1 MKILLVHNFYNSAIP
16 SGENRVFLAEAALL
30 RKKGN
35 AVIEFT
41 RHSDEIRERGV
52 IGTFQGAFSTPWNP
66 FSEKKILSVLHHERP
81 DIMHVHN
88 FFPLL
93 SPAIFYAAKG
103 FGTATVMTL
112 HNYRLFCAAGIP
124 MRNGRPCTLCLDSKS
139 VASALRYGC
148 YRGSR
153 LATVPMALMIML
165 HRSMHTWWH
174 HVDFFVALSDFQKC
188 LMAEAGLPNEAIRVK
203 PQFYPDPPDAQPWE
217 GREKKVIFIGR
228 LSEEKGVE
236 VLLEA
241 WRAWGSNAPLLE
253 VVGDGPLRMKLSQTA
268 SGIGL
273 AHRIAFVGQ
282 LPFDETQQHL
292 SSARLLVIPSL
303 CFEGFPMVVR
313 EAFALGVPVVASRLG
328 PLPDIVEEG
337 VAGALFEAGNAQDL
351 LRTLRSLWTDQD
363 RLAKLAAG
371 ARETF
376 EKKYTADINY
386 RMLIDI
392 YRTAIKRRQRHDAR

>member
-1 MKILLVHNFYNSAIP
+1 MSFPSGSVGKTVLKILLVHNFYDSAIP
-16 SGENRVFLAEAALL
+16 SGENRVFLAEATLL

-41 RHSDEIRERGV
+41 RHSDEFRERGV

-66 FSEKKILSVLHHERP
+66 FSERKILSVLHHERP

-103 FGTATVMTL
+103 LGTATVMTL

-124 MRNGRPCTLCLDSKS
+124 MRNGRPCTLCLDRKS
-139 VASALRYGC
+139 VAPALRYGC
-148 YRGSR
+148 YRDSR
-153 LATVPMALMIML
+153 AATIFMALMIML
-165 HRSMHTWWH
+165 HRTMHTWRSR
-174 HVDFFVALSDFQKC
+174 VDAFIVMSDFQKC
-188 LMAEAGLPNEAIRVK
+188 LMARAGLPDKAIHIK
-203 PQFYPDPPDAQPWE
+203 PQFYPNPPDPQPWAE
-217 GREKKVIFIGR
+217 RVEKVIFIGR
-228 LSEEKGVE
+228 LGEEKGVQ
-236 VLLEA
+236 VLFEA
-241 WRAWGSNAPLLE
+241 WRAWGLDAPFLE
-253 VVGDGPLRMKLSQTA
+253 VIGDGPLRISLSQA
-268 SGIGL
+268 VVSGGL
-273 AHRIAFVGQ
+273 TNRVVFTGQ

-313 EAFALGVPVVASRLG
+313 EAFALGVPVIASRLG

-351 LRTLRSLWTDQD
+351 LERFVPCGRT
-363 RLAKLAAG
+363 K
-371 ARETF
+371 
-376 EKKYTADINY
+376 TAWRN
-386 RMLIDI
+386 
-392 YRTAIKRRQRHDAR
+392 

>member
-1 MKILLVHNFYNSAIP
+1 M
-16 SGENRVFLAEAALL
+16 
-30 RKKGN
+30 
-35 AVIEFT
+35 
-41 RHSDEIRERGV
+41 